1 VWPARSTPDPRGA
14 FVALIVGYGWAVWL
28 CRRFLPLPRVAAW
41 VLIGATTAMLVAGVV
56 SFAVPHLGGVVAERV
71 LGQSSAIDM
80 SEVSSGRT
88 NIWRNTV
95 AHMMAEPVTLVT
107 GFGWNVYNTRFVYVT
122 HNFYL
127 DQWFNLGLV
136 GVVAFLVLLYQAV
149 TTARSAASIASPE
162 LRRYLIAFVFG
173 MLALAVALFFANLTK
188 PWAYIWMYVGMT
200 SRAAVDAL
208 GDVISRPRA
217 VSRMRGAVTPVRDAR

>member
-1 VWPARSTPDPRGA
+1 
-14 FVALIVGYGWAVWL
+14 
-28 CRRFLPLPRVAAW
+28 
-41 VLIGATTAMLVAGVV
+41 
-56 SFAVPHLGGVVAERV
+56 
-71 LGQSSAIDM
+71 
-80 SEVSSGRT
+80 
-88 NIWRNTV
+88 
-95 AHMMAEPVTLVT
+95 
-107 GFGWNVYNTRFVYVT
+107 
-122 HNFYL
+122 
-127 DQWFNLGLV
+127 
-136 GVVAFLVLLYQAV
+136 V